1 MFKLFCPHF
10 QYALSLLLALVAQ
23 LTCAIYISPSVK
35 SWRSSFNPLDVTDP
49 ALQKVAH
56 NLLFSNLVGNFQ
68 YFSHVFF
75 MWWLKLLAATC
86 LWKVFPLTATVVS
99 PYFTSTFQI
108 ILNKSS
114 FLDSVFSISF
124 GDSVPQDYVLF
135 VFLFLSSVYCTYFL
149 WVVSYTPSISTRI
162 NMIKTLIYIRM
173 QFFSWVLT
181 FISIYPMNIYTVIFH
196 RYLEHHMLKLNRL
209 KATLTPLPQ

>member
-1 MFKLFCPHF
+1 MLSHF
-10 QYALSLLLALVAQ
+10 PGLS
-23 LTCAIYISPSVK
+23 SPVDLCYLHFPSFK

-49 ALQKVAH
+49 TLQKVAH
-56 NLLFSNLVGNFQ
+56 NLLLSNLVGDFQ

-86 LWKVFPLTATVVS
+86 LWKVFPLAAAIVS
-99 PYFTSTFQI
+99 PYFTSTFQT

-124 GDSVPQDYVLF
+124 GDSVPQDYVVVF
-135 VFLFLSSVYCTYFL
+135 FLFLSSVYCTYFL
-149 WVVSYTPSISTRI
+149 WVISHTPSIPTRI
-162 NMIKTLIYIRM
+162 NMIKTLMYIRM

-181 FISIYPMNIYTVIFH
+181 YISICPMNMYTGIFH
-196 RYLEHHMLKLNRL
+196 RYLEHHPLKLNRL